1 MGTTSIIIIAVSVI
15 VFVIA
20 CLIFRWFL
28 SLRRVVRPSEVHVVR
43 ESKKT
48 LIYGNIK
55 SITTADG
62 KVIEPEET
70 SGNVYYHI
78 PQWFPI
84 WGVEVQVL
92 PLSIFSVDLQGYEAN
107 DKDKRPVVVDV
118 TAFFCI
124 ADYRQAAS
132 RIEDSA
138 TLQKHL
144 TKIVQSAVRSIL
156 AKDTLDEIM
165 TKCSVYGE
173 QFTTEVSDHLKEW
186 GVVPVKSIELMDVRD
201 KEGEKVISK
210 VVPYLLSSDFTSA
223 TLLTRSSRV

>member
-78 PQWFPI
+78 PQWF
-84 WGVEVQVL
+84 L
-92 PLSIFSVDLQGYEAN
+92 
-107 DKDKRPVVVDV
+107 
-118 TAFFCI
+118 
-124 ADYRQAAS
+124 
-132 RIEDSA
+132 
-138 TLQKHL
+138 
-144 TKIVQSAVRSIL
+144 
-156 AKDTLDEIM
+156 
-165 TKCSVYGE
+165 
-173 QFTTEVSDHLKEW
+173 
-186 GVVPVKSIELMDVRD
+186 
-201 KEGEKVISK
+201 
-210 VVPYLLSSDFTSA
+210 
-223 TLLTRSSRV
+223 